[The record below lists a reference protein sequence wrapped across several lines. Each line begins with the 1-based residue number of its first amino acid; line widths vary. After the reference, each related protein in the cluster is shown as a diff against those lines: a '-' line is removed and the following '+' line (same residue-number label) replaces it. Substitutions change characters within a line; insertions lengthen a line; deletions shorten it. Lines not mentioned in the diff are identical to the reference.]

1 MGHELAQPGK
11 YWLRRS
17 FLQLYSFLPLTL
29 VLFLS
34 LNLVLIKTNQ
44 HNLQGGSGSAIKYHR
59 GNVTI
64 QRRKE
69 CECHQCYYKYNYEI
83 RWEIEVMSFY
93 SIQTNTHAMLSLRID
108 NTGFDEFSACFQYG
122 AFLFCV
128 RGCFCLLSSRRVFCG
143 HFVIFDGLGSGF
155 F

>member
-1 MGHELAQPGK
+1 M
-11 YWLRRS
+11 
-17 FLQLYSFLPLTL
+17 
-29 VLFLS
+29 
-34 LNLVLIKTNQ
+34 
-44 HNLQGGSGSAIKYHR
+44 
-59 GNVTI
+59 
-64 QRRKE
+64 
-69 CECHQCYYKYNYEI
+69 
-83 RWEIEVMSFY
+83 MSFY

-155 F
+155 FSFLGFVDFGLFLEYLDFSLNSIK